1 MRITIL
7 LLALMITGCTSKTVT
22 DGAPRSKVLRDIEG
36 YAIASCFVFQSHPYL
51 KDQGDAWA
59 SVIIQRMKGSP
70 SVLAGVVEQVRVESA
85 NGDMAVIRDDVVPG
99 KDKVLPLLY
108 CSEMIDKPA
117 VRAAIHKAIMA
128 LEPLYD
134 Q

>member
-1 MRITIL
+1 MRITIV
-7 LLALMITGCTSKTVT
+7 LLALMITGCTAKTIT
-22 DGAPRSKVLRDIEG
+22 DGVPRSNVLRDIEG

-59 SVIIQRMKGSP
+59 SVIIQRMKGNP
-70 SVLAGVVEQVRVESA
+70 NALAGIVEQVKIEIA
-85 NGDMAVIRDDVVPG
+85 KGDIAVIRDDVVPG
-99 KDKVLPLLY
+99 KDKTLPVLF
-108 CSEMIDKPA
+108 CSEIIDKPG
-117 VRAAIHKAIMA
+117 VRAAIHKTIVV